1 MWMFLSRRLRTW
13 VVLALALPAARMLV
27 HKAAIREQ
35 TRSPDA
41 TPARLLGRADSVLTT
56 LSGRTTHRRQK

>member
-1 MWMFLSRRLRTW
+1 MWMFLSRRIRTW
-13 VVLALALPAARMLV
+13 VLLAVALPAARMLV

-41 TPARLLGRADSVLTT
+41 TPARLLGRADSALTT
-56 LSGRTTHRRQK
+56 VSGRATRGQKR

>member
-1 MWMFLSRRLRTW
+1 MWMLVSRRLRTW
-13 VVLALALPAARMLV
+13 VLLTVALPVARTAV

-41 TPARLLGRADSVLTT
+41 MPARLLARTDSALTQVLGPVTRGR
-56 LSGRTTHRRQK
+56 RK

>member
-13 VVLALALPAARMLV
+13 VLLTVALPLVRTIV

-35 TRSPDA
+35 TRSPEA
-41 TPARLLGRADSVLTT
+41 TSARLLTKTDSALTKVF
-56 LSGRTTHRRQK
+56 GPTTRGHEK

>member
-1 MWMFLSRRLRTW
+1 MWMFVSRRLRTW
-13 VVLALALPAARMLV
+13 VLVAVALPLVRTVV

-41 TPARLLGRADSVLTT
+41 TPARLLARTDSALTKVFGPDTRGR
-56 LSGRTTHRRQK
+56 KK

>member
-13 VVLALALPAARMLV
+13 ALLTVALPLVRMVV

-41 TPARLLGRADSVLTT
+41 TPARLLARTDTALTKVFGSDTRGR
-56 LSGRTTHRRQK
+56 KK

>member
-13 VVLALALPAARMLV
+13 VVLAVVLPVVRTVV

-41 TPARLLGRADSVLTT
+41 KPARLLARTDSALTKVFGPAT
-56 LSGRTTHRRQK
+56 RGQKT